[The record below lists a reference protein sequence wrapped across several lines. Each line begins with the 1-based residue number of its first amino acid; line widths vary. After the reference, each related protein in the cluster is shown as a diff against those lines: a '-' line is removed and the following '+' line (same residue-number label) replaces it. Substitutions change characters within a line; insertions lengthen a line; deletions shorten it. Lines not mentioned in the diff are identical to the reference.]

1 MDIENEETAYRFPD
15 MAIYMFI
22 RNMTGISINECKKS
36 HVDSNLETSE
46 KSIREKKKR
55 FGHSAIAL

>member
-1 MDIENEETAYRFPD
+1 

-46 KSIREKKKR
+46 KSIRKKKKKKKR